1 MTSGMAHVW
10 VRSADNESARL
21 DVITWLRCR
30 VGEVETERSDGAL
43 CGWQA
48 GAACLISTSL
58 LCGLE
63 SAGRS
68 HDERRVVI
76 TS

>member
-1 MTSGMAHVW
+1 MGHVW
-10 VRSADNESARL
+10 VGSADNESARL

-30 VGEVETERSDGAL
+30 VGEAESARSDGAL

-48 GAACLISTSL
+48 RAACLISTSL

-63 SAGRS
+63 SGGRS
-68 HDERRVVI
+68 HDKRRVVI
-76 TS
+76 NQLA